1 MGLAQA
7 LESDQGTLS
16 DFFASDSLSKSC
28 SDQWN
33 GPLST
38 VGPLEP

>member
-16 DFFASDSLSKSC
+16 DSIASDSLSEFC
-28 SDQWN
+28 SDQWI

-38 VGPLEP
+38 VDQLEP